1 VCYRCQRT
9 FIGTGASKHI
19 DWGAPKDAVIM
30 RDFRRLKW
38 ALVAACASLFA
49 SSVAYSQLGF
59 VSEKE
64 IRRQARVEWLS
75 MKRHIPLEP
84 NPRVQAYVQC
94 VANRLIAVLDEQH
107 ADVDWEVVV
116 FDDDSVNASAN
127 PDGKIAVLNGLLK
140 IADTPDALAAVLGH
154 EIAHATENHVMDR
167 ARKGARTD
175 MLVLLGGAVTGMPDV
190 ARDVGAIGLV
200 LPYARE
206 QESEADRVGLQY
218 MAKAGFDPRAAMYLW
233 KNMAT
238 VNKNSPP
245 EFLSS
250 HPSDDVRLGTIVR
263 SITPAL
269 IEYNKA
275 HENGRRPNC
284 AL

>member
-1 VCYRCQRT
+1 MRSFRLLNWAIGAVC
-9 FIGTGASKHI
+9 AS
-19 DWGAPKDAVIM
+19 
-30 RDFRRLKW
+30 F
-38 ALVAACASLFA
+38 LVA
-49 SSVAYSQLGF
+49 SVAHSQLGF
-59 VSEKE
+59 ISEKE
-64 IRRQARVEWLS
+64 VRRQARVEWLS

-84 NPRVQAYVQC
+84 NARVKAYVQC
-94 VANRLIAVLDEQH
+94 VADRLIAVLPEEH
-107 ADVDWEVVV
+107 KANLDWEVIV
-116 FDDDSVNASAN
+116 FDDESVNASAN
-127 PDGKIAVLNGLLK
+127 PEGKIAVLNGLLK

-167 ARKGARTD
+167 ARRGARTD
-175 MLVLLGGAVTGMPDV
+175 LLVLLGGAATGMRG
-190 ARDVGAIGLV
+190 ATRDAATILGT

-206 QESEADRVGLQY
+206 QETEADRVGLQY

-250 HPSDDVRLGTIVR
+250 HPSDDARLDTIVK

-269 IEYNKA
+269 IEFNA
-275 HENGRRPNC
+275 ARDAGRRPNC
-284 AL
+284 QM

>member
-1 VCYRCQRT
+1 
-9 FIGTGASKHI
+9 
-19 DWGAPKDAVIM
+19 M

-284 AL
+284 AM